1 MWDGKKAYL
10 DIAFDITNTEE
21 IQKRLEQRLDMEHIL
36 VSCMVE
42 MHKNKPFEESFTNLL
57 GIIGK
62 YFEADKIFVF
72 SYDENKLSNVFEWNN
87 NGVNS
92 RAEELK
98 SLDSNVVDKWLPTYD
113 SNENVILNN
122 VEDLKEI
129 SVEAYHQAGKKQVC
143 KGLLSHR
150 LPITVR

>member
-1 MWDGKKAYL
+1 
-10 DIAFDITNTEE
+10 
-21 IQKRLEQRLDMEHIL
+21 
-36 VSCMVE
+36 MVE

-62 YFEADKIFVF
+62 YFEADKVFVF

-87 NGVNS
+87 NGVNP

-122 VEDLKEI
+122 TVKEDLND
-129 SVEAYHQAGKKQVC
+129 
-143 KGLLSHR
+143 
-150 LPITVR
+150 